1 MHCGI
6 EAALAC
12 WLHWRLLSLDN
23 STTQLIAMPLLRSNP
38 ALRLGRVADFDSWVR
53 QPFAAFPLMGHW
65 LNEVLPGL
73 HQGRPATDVYE
84 AADHY
89 HVRLELPGVKKE
101 DLQIEI
107 QDRRLQVTAKR
118 REVNDGQETSF
129 TLTRAMA
136 LPDDVAS
143 EGIAAKLEDG
153 LLQITLPK
161 QEHRKTRSIE
171 VQ

>member
-1 MHCGI
+1 MV
-6 EAALAC
+6 L
-12 WLHWRLLSLDN
+12 RLSLDN
-23 STTQLIAMPLLRSNP
+23 STTHPTIMQLLRSNP
-38 ALRLGRVADFDSWVR
+38 AFHLGRVADFDSWVR
-53 QPFAAFPLMGHW
+53 QPFAAFPRMGHW

-84 AADHY
+84 TADHY

-107 QDRRLQVTAKR
+107 QDRRLQVSAKR

-129 TLTRAMA
+129 TLTRS
-136 LPDDVAS
+136 LVVPEGVAAD
-143 EGIAAKLEDG
+143 GISAKLENG

-161 QEHRKTRSIE
+161 QEHRKPRSIE